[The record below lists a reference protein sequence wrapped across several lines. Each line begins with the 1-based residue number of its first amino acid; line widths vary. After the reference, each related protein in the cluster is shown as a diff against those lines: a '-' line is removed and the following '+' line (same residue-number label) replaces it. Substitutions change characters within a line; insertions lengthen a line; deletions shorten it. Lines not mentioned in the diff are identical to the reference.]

1 MPTKLKTNV
10 LIALVLALPLSTAA
24 QPAAQNATRA
34 GRGARLSSSEEPRFV
49 KAFVVDD
56 RLSVLRRDA
65 NLKSQAVQRL
75 RLGRPVYI
83 IGSRTGKVGES
94 KFYRVAVTRRTRGW
108 IHASAVAIPG
118 RTGEDKRVL
127 QLAETASDGFDRIA
141 LCLLLNE
148 RFKTSPLVPRAL
160 LVMAGE
166 AERAGSTLGKRAAK
180 RVATIHPG
188 TANAGQRD
196 YYLNDV
202 ALDRF
207 SKLRISFDFDDVA
220 GEYVYDGAAYRAII
234 KRFPASDSAKIAR
247 QRLELVEKR
256 LAHRE

>member
-1 MPTKLKTNV
+1 MPFKMKTNV
-10 LIALVLALPLSTAA
+10 LIALVLALPLATAA
-24 QPAAQNATRA
+24 AAQEAARA
-34 GRGARLSSSEEPRFV
+34 QPGARVSLSVEPRFL

-65 NLKSQAVQRL
+65 DLKSQALHRL

-83 IGSRTGKVGES
+83 VGSSTRKAGEPR
-94 KFYRVAVTRRTRGW
+94 FYRVAVTRRTRGW

-118 RTGEDKRVL
+118 RAGEDKRVL
-127 QLAETASDGFDRIA
+127 QLAETAGDGFDRIA

-148 RFKTSPLVPRAL
+148 RFKTSPLVPQAL
-160 LVMAGE
+160 LMIAGE
-166 AERAGSTLGKRAAK
+166 AERAVSTLSKRAGK
-180 RVATIHPG
+180 RVATMNPEI
-188 TANAGQRD
+188 ANAPQRD
-196 YYLNDV
+196 YYLNDT

-207 SKLRISFDFDDVA
+207 SKLRISFDFDEQA
-220 GEYVYDGAAYRAII
+220 GEYVYDGAAYRAVI

-256 LAHRE
+256 LARRK